1 MAERLN
7 LSVDD
12 GIGELLSTLAGGER
26 KRGQWLSDLVRGQ
39 YSQRSNVAGSDF
51 ETLRLSHSG
60 LVGEVRQHDGRV
72 LMLETRVQA
81 LERQLAAI
89 MANVSNPSL

>member
-12 GIGELLSTLAGGER
+12 GVGDQLSELAGGER

-39 YSQRSNVAGSDF
+39 HSQLGRAGGGDV
-51 ETLRLSHSG
+51 ETLRLTISG
-60 LVGEVRQHDGRV
+60 LMGQVRQNEGR
-72 LMLETRVQA
+72 LLTLEARLQA
-81 LERQLAAI
+81 VESQLAA
-89 MANVSNPSL
+89 VQSD